1 MATKAKKICLHQLA
15 LAKRQT
21 LSCVGFEDLPNELM
35 IGIFSYLNMKDL
47 IKCGKVSERFRAIV
61 LDEQGRRKEDL
72 LKIIQEL
79 QCFSCKE
86 VPAPKEVQDRF
97 WCENSINNHSLCAK
111 HKKCPCGSLVNKN
124 PSELIIK
131 NVENLPM
138 MCRNYQWGCCEVKMD
153 LKNLEIHHG
162 KCTFRRVF
170 CPNPDCRDL
179 SVDSDY
185 TFCYGKKICFK
196 DIFDHLNTDH
206 KDDWY
211 EINGEAN
218 EWTDWILGDFT
229 NGTSWY
235 PGKMTST
242 NGEVFSWMARV
253 HRYVCFTFFTN
264 ELDI

>member
-1 MATKAKKICLHQLA
+1 
-15 LAKRQT
+15 
-21 LSCVGFEDLPNELM
+21 
-35 IGIFSYLNMKDL
+35 MKDL

-86 VPAPKEVQDRF
+86 VPAPKEVQNRF
-97 WCENSINNHSLCAK
+97 WCENSTKNHSLCAK

-124 PSELIIK
+124 PSELAIK
-131 NVENLPM
+131 NLENLPL

-153 LKNLEIHHG
+153 VKNLEIHHG

-185 TFCYGKKICFK
+185 TFCYGKKVCFK
-196 DIFDHLNTDH
+196 DIYDHLRTDH
-206 KDDWY
+206 KDDWC
-211 EINGEAN
+211 EIDGESN
-218 EWTDWILGDFT
+218 KFNLVIQGDFT
-229 NGTSWY
+229 NVDSWY
-235 PGKMTST
+235 HGKMTST
-242 NGEVFSWMARV
+242 NGDVFSLV
-253 HRYVCFTFFTN
+253 TKVYKY
-264 ELDI
+264 D